1 MFIQRSM
8 FRYLIPSIPLQVL
21 VLGTGNSRFLDV
33 GVVWREHD
41 PHSRPGYHTGS
52 VGYHGN
58 GDVLDAELSS
68 AVDGNTHLFLLNVR
82 RLTVLSKANL

>member
-8 FRYLIPSIPLQVL
+8 FPYLFPSIPLQVL

-52 VGYHGN
+52 VGYHGS
-58 GDVLDAELSS
+58 GDVLDGGDAELSS
-68 AVDGNTHLFLLNVR
+68 AVDGNTDLFLLNVR
-82 RLTVLSKANL
+82 RLRPQT